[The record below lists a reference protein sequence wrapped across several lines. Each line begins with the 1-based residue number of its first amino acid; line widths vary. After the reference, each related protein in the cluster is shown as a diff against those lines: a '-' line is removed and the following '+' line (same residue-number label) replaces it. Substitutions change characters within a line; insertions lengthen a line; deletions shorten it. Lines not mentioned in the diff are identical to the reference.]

1 MVIMEHSAKL
11 GTSGESRV
19 MMVWCMVFN
28 ATFNNISVI
37 SWMMEK
43 TLSKNLV
50 L

>member
-1 MVIMEHSAKL
+1 MTEQSAKL

-19 MMVWCMVFN
+19 MMVWFMLFN

-43 TLSKNLV
+43 IVSKNLV